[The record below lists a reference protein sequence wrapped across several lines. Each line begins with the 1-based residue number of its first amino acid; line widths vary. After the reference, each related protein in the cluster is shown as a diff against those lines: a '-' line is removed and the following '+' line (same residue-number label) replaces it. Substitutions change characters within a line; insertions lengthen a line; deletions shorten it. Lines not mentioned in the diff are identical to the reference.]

1 MGVPAVSGNHQIN
14 CIFQEKD
21 GPVYNDHDFPLPG
34 SLISVSGDMLRQD
47 EEKIDVSY
55 DESNSYAVE
64 ALPGSKP
71 DFLKMT
77 LYDLKGNIVTTLS
90 YQARV

>member
-64 ALPGSKP
+64 ALPGSEP

-77 LYDLKGNIVTTLS
+77 LYDLKGNIFTILS
-90 YQARV
+90 YQAHI

>member
-1 MGVPAVSGNHQIN
+1 MGVPAVSGYHQIN
-14 CIFQEKD
+14 CIFPEKD
-21 GPVYNDHDFPLPG
+21 GPV
-34 SLISVSGDMLRQD
+34 SLISVSGHMFRQD

-64 ALPGSKP
+64 ALPGSEP

-77 LYDLKGNIVTTLS
+77 LYDLKGNIFAILS
-90 YQARV
+90 YQAHI